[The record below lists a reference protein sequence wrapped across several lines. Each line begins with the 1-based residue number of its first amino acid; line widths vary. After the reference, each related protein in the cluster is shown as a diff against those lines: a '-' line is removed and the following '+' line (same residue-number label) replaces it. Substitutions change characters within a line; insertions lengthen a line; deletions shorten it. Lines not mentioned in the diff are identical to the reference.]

1 MFEAE
6 KLFDLGGRVA
16 LVTGGEGYLGSV
28 MSSTLAANGAR
39 KVRLEGHGLGAI
51 PALFAALLS
60 DKVNG
65 LELTD
70 AIESFEAEAN
80 NPASLL
86 PLSCIPPG
94 ILKVTDIPEILSAL
108 RKAKMP
114 VRIMHG

>member
-1 MFEAE
+1 MFGEPII
-6 KLFDLGGRVA
+6 GGKVRDVLA
-16 LVTGGEGYLGSV
+16 AVEL
-28 MSSTLAANGAR
+28 LAANGAR
-39 KVRLEGHGLGAI
+39 KVRLEGRGLGAI

-65 LELTD
+65 LVLTD